1 MKKPPSWLDFHT
13 LLKTV
18 DLDDS
23 TGHLFIVDICFDEKN
38 AIKKQLLYN
47 EIFPPIIEKQKT
59 HDANE
64 RSVYRLL
71 ELFDKNKDKPKS
83 YRCTAKSHAT
93 SFPKNFI
100 LLYLE
105 GLRFLIKRCSW
116 KVTKIYNHFTFEQSR
131 FKRDFVLNNQ
141 RKRQK
146 AKKSIEQHFY
156 KLMNNA
162 NFGYDCRDN
171 PNNAKFQP
179 IIDEVNEIT
188 YIKKYYNLLD
198 NRISKFVNSNVLEHQ
213 INQQFEQNIST
224 VKLDDPY
231 ETVCIKT
238 FESQKNE
245 ELDALKCLK
254 EKKNNNNK
262 TF

>member
-1 MKKPPSWLDFHT
+1 
-13 LLKTV
+13 
-18 DLDDS
+18 
-23 TGHLFIVDICFDEKN
+23 
-38 AIKKQLLYN
+38 
-47 EIFPPIIEKQKT
+47 
-59 HDANE
+59 
-64 RSVYRLL
+64 
-71 ELFDKNKDKPKS
+71 
-83 YRCTAKSHAT
+83 
-93 SFPKNFI
+93 
-100 LLYLE
+100 
-105 GLRFLIKRCSW
+105 
-116 KVTKIYNHFTFEQSR
+116 
-131 FKRDFVLNNQ
+131 
-141 RKRQK
+141 
-146 AKKSIEQHFY
+146 
-156 KLMNNA
+156 MNNA

-188 YIKKYYNLLD
+188 YIKIYYNLLD

-231 ETVCIKT
+231 KTVYIKT